1 LKQLLAE
8 LNKVSGFYVEQAQL
22 LEGSLEQQMSCS
34 SPDAKQLS
42 ELRAQIRQ
50 LIKFVA
56 LNYLA
61 VVKAI
66 KKRNRHCK
74 VRAVRQPVDI
84 WLQQRRQLVP
94 AEQHLSDGSSA
105 EPSLMLLDTAL
116 HACVSFETLK
126 SILNSVCP
134 VLQAVF
140 GEAAAG
146 ADIHPMDL
154 LSQEVFF
161 TSPRLAAL
169 STQAE
174 LLEAALAG
182 SSDTDTVPAARSP
195 AADLKAAA
203 AAVAASAA
211 VEVEDY
217 QCPICLDVLRS
228 PVVLNCTHRF
238 CWGCLVGHCVAV
250 TQGPSENT
258 AHAAAGH
265 SHACGKDCSGSSHST
280 QPGSSKGLVVL
291 EKLVAAGSNGSSTD
305 TSSSGGCASEY
316 YSCPVCRQPQVLNI
330 DNLQVDPHLSQFV
343 DGLRLSIKQANS
355 SSTISEVSAAPS
367 VASSISTDTDAA
379 ALSRSSSVA
388 SELARASMGPEVAV
402 QQEDEDDWSQYLLPR
417 QVRSC
422 SCCSPF
428 CMLISAALFVLLV
441 ACCEVRLVP
450 CLCCA
455 RS

>member
-1 LKQLLAE
+1 
-8 LNKVSGFYVEQAQL
+8 
-22 LEGSLEQQMSCS
+22 
-34 SPDAKQLS
+34 
-42 ELRAQIRQ
+42 
-50 LIKFVA
+50 
-56 LNYLA
+56 
-61 VVKAI
+61 
-66 KKRNRHCK
+66 
-74 VRAVRQPVDI
+74 
-84 WLQQRRQLVP
+84 
-94 AEQHLSDGSSA
+94 
-105 EPSLMLLDTAL
+105 
-116 HACVSFETLK
+116 
-126 SILNSVCP
+126 
-134 VLQAVF
+134 
-140 GEAAAG
+140 
-146 ADIHPMDL
+146 MDL

-182 SSDTDTVPAARSP
+182 SSDTDAAPAARSP
-195 AADLKAAA
+195 ADLKAAA

-258 AHAAAGH
+258 THAAASH
-265 SHACGKDCSGSSHST
+265 SHACGKECSGSHST
-280 QPGSSKGLVVL
+280 QSGSSKGLVVL

-305 TSSSGGCASEY
+305 TSSSGGSASEY

-343 DGLRLSIKQANS
+343 DGLRLSMKANS
-355 SSTISEVSAAPS
+355 SSTVSEVSAAPS
-367 VASSISTDTDAA
+367 VASSISTDTDAV

-402 QQEDEDDWSQYLLPR
+402 QEEDVDDWLQYLLPR
-417 QVRSC
+417 QVCSSSSC
-422 SCCSPF
+422 LQSICHMLKQRPAHQSHMLKHCQYLALAVSP
-428 CMLISAALFVLLV
+428 CV
-441 ACCEVRLVP
+441 A
-450 CLCCA
+450 
-455 RS
+455 